1 LGLHRDPPALPPV
14 GSGQASPVG
23 ASPHNYIHRQELR
36 MRVVNF
42 FVGVLL
48 MPVCVAITLTL
59 ASLVRA
65 AHPASDAFL
74 PPAVMAFG
82 AGFLIWLILYF
93 TLPPPVRTYV
103 LAHELTHAL
112 WGSFMGASIS
122 RMKISKE
129 RGSVT
134 LSKSNFLITLAPYFF
149 PLYTIIVI
157 IVYCGLSLFYD
168 TTAYHLLWLGLV
180 GFTWSFHF
188 TFTMSALMQ
197 SQTDLKE
204 YGYLFSYTVIYIFN
218 VLGIA
223 IWIIAVTD
231 ATFEQLITSF
241 VSHIVVIW
249 RFLSKEFIWLTKLV
263 QAKSRQ

>member
-1 LGLHRDPPALPPV
+1 
-14 GSGQASPVG
+14 
-23 ASPHNYIHRQELR
+23 
-36 MRVVNF
+36 MRVLNF
-42 FVGVLL
+42 FVGLLL
-48 MPVCVAITLTL
+48 MPICVAITLTL
-59 ASLVRA
+59 GSLVRA

-82 AGFLIWLILYF
+82 AGFLLWVILYF

-122 RMKISKE
+122 KMKISKE

-157 IVYCGLSLFYD
+157 IIYCVLSLFYD
-168 TTAYHLLWLGLV
+168 TRTYYLLWLGLV

-188 TFTMSALMQ
+188 TFTISALMQ
-197 SQTDLKE
+197 LQTDIKE
-204 YGYLFSYTVIYIFN
+204 YGYLFSYTIIYILN

-223 IWIIAVTD
+223 IWVIAVSD
-231 ATFEQLITSF
+231 ATFELLVSSF
-241 VSHIVVIW
+241 VSHTCAIS
-249 RFLSKEFIWLTKLV
+249 RFLSREFIDLTKLV
-263 QAKSRQ
+263 LTKFRQ

>member
-1 LGLHRDPPALPPV
+1 
-14 GSGQASPVG
+14 
-23 ASPHNYIHRQELR
+23 
-36 MRVVNF
+36 MRVINF
-42 FVGVLL
+42 FVGILL
-48 MPVCVAITLTL
+48 MPICVAITWTV
-59 ASLVRA
+59 ASLIRA

-82 AGFLIWLILYF
+82 AGFLIWVILYF

-134 LSKSNFLITLAPYFF
+134 LSKSNVLITLAPYFF

-157 IVYCGLSLFYD
+157 IVYCVLSLFYD
-168 TTAYHLLWLGLV
+168 TSAYHLLWLGLV

-188 TFTMSALMQ
+188 TFTISALMQ
-197 SQTDLKE
+197 SQTDIKE

-223 IWIIAVTD
+223 IWIVAVTD
-231 ATFEQLITSF
+231 ATFELLVTSF
-241 VSHIVVIW
+241 VSHMTVIW
-249 RFLSKEFIWLTKLV
+249 GFVSTKFIWLTKFAV
-263 QAKSRQ
+263 ARYRQ

>member
-1 LGLHRDPPALPPV
+1 
-14 GSGQASPVG
+14 
-23 ASPHNYIHRQELR
+23 
-36 MRVVNF
+36 MRVINF
-42 FVGVLL
+42 FLGVLL

-59 ASLVRA
+59 VALIRA

-74 PPAVMAFG
+74 PPPVMAFG
-82 AGFLIWLILYF
+82 AGFLLWLILYF

-112 WGSFMGASIS
+112 WGSLMGASIS

-157 IVYCGLSLFYD
+157 IIYCALSLFYD
-168 TTAYHLLWLGLV
+168 TSAYHLLWLGLV

-188 TFTMSALMQ
+188 TFTVNALMQ
-197 SQTDLKE
+197 SQTDIKE
-204 YGYLFSYTVIYIFN
+204 YGYLFSYTIIYIFN

-231 ATFEQLITSF
+231 ATFELLVTAF
-241 VSHIVVIW
+241 ASHMIVIW
-249 RFLSKEFIWLTKLV
+249 RFLSREVIALTKFALT
-263 QAKSRQ
+263 KSGQ